1 MTLTELNEIKAN
13 YKILE
18 IAVDFINPSYNISRA
33 KHLDN
38 ARYLICTLTENG
50 IPRMV
55 KVNEAARIRLQK
67 PDKTYVYNDCDV
79 IEDGRVF
86 ITLTEQIL
94 AAEGN
99 AVCDIQ
105 LTDEETGIIY
115 SSKNFIINI
124 DKTAVNNSIME
135 STNEFNAL
143 NNLIATN
150 KKLNDTLE
158 ANEDVRQANEE
169 KRIEDET
176 TRQENETDRKNSE
189 AERTNAENIRITNEN
204 ERIANENIRQTNEN
218 IRQEHETYRENNT
231 SVAVSN
237 AEAATKKANDAADD
251 LQNKLNS
258 HHFVLTEDKDIA
270 NGVPSLDSNTKIP
283 INELYEATTTS
294 KGITQLTD
302 SVESTSTSTAATP
315 NSVKI
320 AYDKAASVENDIN
333 ANRENWNDK
342 YTKNEVDNK
351 FSTIETNV
359 DWKESVET
367 YNDILTAYPNPD
379 DGWTVNVK
387 DTDYTYRF
395 NGTEWVAISAN
406 AIPKATNN
414 VDGLLSKE
422 DKTNYDDANT
432 KKHTHDNKSIIDKI
446 TQTLLDAWNAA
457 YTHITD
463 AVKHITGQERSNW
476 NEAYTHSKSAHA
488 PDNAEVNQ
496 NAFSNIAI
504 DSTTIAAD
512 SKTDTLT
519 LLAGDNITLSPD
531 TENNQITIS
540 STGGTISNA
549 LPLSGGNMTGN
560 IGFKGTKA
568 TIDMIKF
575 IDNTSDAN
583 GNGISIGG
591 GGLTIIGGGESSNKF
606 ETEYSS
612 GGSENMVIANDGT
625 IDFYTNCQNGIS
637 SAKHITM
644 NTDGSITATAF
655 NGNSTTAT
663 TAARALSLQ
672 LASNEMNFVKPDW
685 TTPKNIHFGYRWT
698 DGTTEDLIA
707 AYYFDNGN
715 RGLAAVTASRFI
727 GNADSATKLQT
738 TRNVKIGSETHTFDG
753 SSDIVFTAA
762 NMGLAT
768 ASHTHN
774 YLPLTGGTV
783 TGTTK
788 FGTTDTSGSYIAGN
802 VISTRGNC
810 QLYFHQAGEITS
822 TSGAYGFHFTEG
834 SSYNSDYVLSIY
846 KGAYYSNN
854 TRMLIYS
861 SSGKCHHFSAN
872 PSLAGNY
879 LIYLPTGSGTL
890 SIASSDIRL
899 KENIKDT
906 EVTDALS
913 LVNSIKFRQFDW
925 KETGKHQ
932 KIGFVVDE
940 LEKLDEHLKLEN
952 TGGYTR
958 EDLTDEEKNN
968 IENMNVKC
976 VDTFYL
982 MGYYGKAIQELSAL
996 IEEQQNKIN
1005 ELKTMIL

>member
-50 IPRMV
+50 IPRTV
-55 KVNEAARIRLQK
+55 KTNEAARIRLQK
-67 PDKTYVYNDCDV
+67 PDRTYVYNDCD
-79 IEDGRVF
+79 ILEDGRIF

-94 AAEGN
+94 AVEGN

-115 SSKNFIINI
+115 STKNFIINI
-124 DKTAVNNSIME
+124 DKTAVDNSIME

-150 KKLNDTLE
+150 KKLNEELE
-158 ANEDVRQANEE
+158 ANETVRQANENE
-169 KRIEDET
+169 RIE
-176 TRQENETDRKNSE
+176 
-189 AERTNAENIRITNEN
+189 NEN
-204 ERIANENIRQTNEN
+204 ERQDNETNRHNAETERINAEKTRISNENIRQTNETV
-218 IRQEHETYRENNT
+218 RQEQESDRENNT
-231 SVAVSN
+231 AVAITN

-333 ANRENWNDK
+333 SNRENWNDK

-351 FSTIETNV
+351 FSTLETNV
-359 DWKESVET
+359 DWKESVDT

-422 DKTNYDDANT
+422 DKKNYDDANN

-463 AVKHITGQERSNW
+463 AVKHITRQERNNW
-476 NEAYTHSKSAHA
+476 NEAYTHSQSAHA
-488 PDNAEVNQ
+488 PSNAEVNQ

-504 DSTTIAAD
+504 DYTTIAAD

-540 STGGTISNA
+540 STGGATSNA

-560 IGFKGTKA
+560 IGFQGTKA

-575 IDNTSDAN
+575 IDNTADAN

-591 GGLTIIGGGESSNKF
+591 GGLTIIGGGESSN
-606 ETEYSS
+606 TITSQYSGYS
-612 GGSENMVIANDGT
+612 EGGNENMVIANDGA

-644 NTDGSITATAF
+644 NTDGSITADKFIGEATDNTKLPLTGGTVTGVITEQQGSLVHSANAGQGSTGYIHIATF
-655 NGNSTTAT
+655 QISDTYQNSPIVMELSKRGVPPTCTLYIQFTNAASTDPALGWFGYTGANYSCYMYKSAT
-663 TAARALSLQ
+663 STWDLYVQKSEAYDTIDVIR
-672 LASNEMNFVKPDW
+672 FHKPVYLTGVSVTW
-685 TTPKNIHFGYRWT
+685 KNIYSSALPSGGHTAGLGGAI
-698 DGTTEDLIA
+698 GT
-707 AYYFDNGN
+707 
-715 RGLAAVTASRFI
+715 AV
-727 GNADSATKLQT
+727 KLQT
-738 TRNVKIGSETHTFDG
+738 ARNVKIGNETHTFDG

-762 NMGLAT
+762 NMGLAPQSH
-768 ASHTHN
+768 AS
-774 YLPLTGGTV
+774 TV
-783 TGTTK
+783 TTYGVGNASYYGHVKLSDSYTSSPGSAGSAANGMAASSLAVYNTYNTFNTFK
-788 FGTTDTSGSYIAGN
+788 NRFVVLSDVLNTSIASASGSTVTLTNYSWDN
-802 VISTRGNC
+802 YFVIGFFVAAKAS
-810 QLYFHQAGEITS
+810 
-822 TSGAYGFHFTEG
+822 SG
-834 SSYNSDYVLSIY
+834 
-846 KGAYYSNN
+846 GAYYTPTTTLLSNV
-854 TRMLIYS
+854 
-861 SSGKCHHFSAN
+861 SGALSTSKIQFSVN
-872 PSLAGNY
+872 F
-879 LIYLPTGSGTL
+879 TSGTTV
-890 SIASSDIRL
+890 A
-899 KENIKDT
+899 
-906 EVTDALS
+906 
-913 LVNSIKFRQFDW
+913 
-925 KETGKHQ
+925 
-932 KIGFVVDE
+932 
-940 LEKLDEHLKLEN
+940 N
-952 TGGYTR
+952 TN
-958 EDLTDEEKNN
+958 LTVFLYKYN
-968 IENMNVKC
+968 
-976 VDTFYL
+976 
-982 MGYYGKAIQELSAL
+982 
-996 IEEQQNKIN
+996 
-1005 ELKTMIL
+1005 